1 MWWGQAGSYAA
12 AEGHAAEAMLQSN
25 SRDPSKIFDARA
37 VAILEEAISLGA
49 LPQFSLANAQPL
61 DLRYVPPCTAEVGAA
76 LFAPICPLLHQ

>member
-1 MWWGQAGSYAA
+1 MYKGAGIWVWWEQAGSYAA

-25 SRDPSKIFDARA
+25 SRNPAKIFDARA

-61 DLRYVPPCTAEVGAA
+61 DLRYVPPCTAEVGG
-76 LFAPICPLLHQ
+76 LSQ